1 MTWATLTVEG
11 RMVFHEGIPTLKDL
25 QDAVGGYV
33 DAVACRIAGAAA
45 TMWLAD
51 EGKLTADPE
60 RNWKADV
67 ICPLGGDWI
76 AGNVAFT
83 GGVGPEGETLALSDA
98 QGAELRRIDRDVHV
112 IVLDKW
118 SPRGVVIG

>member
-11 RMVFHEGIPTLKDL
+11 RMAFRNGIPTLKDL
-25 QDAVGGYV
+25 QSAVGGYV
-33 DAVACRIAGAAA
+33 DAVACRIAGAPA
-45 TMWLAD
+45 TMWIAD

-67 ICPLGGDWI
+67 ICPLRGDWI

-98 QGAELRRIDRDVHV
+98 QAAELRRIDRDVHV
-112 IVLDKW
+112 IILDKW